1 LQAVERRLVS
11 ETWGA
16 LPDSAPRLAA
26 LRRVAQRVVLDAL
39 LDLAARPESSPE
51 VRAATF
57 AELERLRRNL
67 KVMRL
72 ADPAADAHARLA
84 ERDLGEFLDRPES
97 RRPRPPRVPAPPG
110 RPIG

>member
-1 LQAVERRLVS
+1 M
-11 ETWGA
+11 
-16 LPDSAPRLAA
+16 PAPRLVP

-39 LDLAARPESSPE
+39 MDLAARPEASPE
-51 VRAATF
+51 VRAVTV

-67 KVMRL
+67 KVMRS
-72 ADPAADAHARLA
+72 ADPAADAHLRLA
-84 ERDLGEFLDRPES
+84 ERDLGEFLDEPLT